1 MRSTGTLGSALA
13 AGLACVSASHRL
25 GCWRPRLA
33 SFSLA
38 AVCLLVACATGS
50 AATIDG
56 YASMGASESAGTT
69 YTGSWI
75 PYLANQRGFDFGG
88 AGQPYNVAVGGAR
101 SSTLLA
107 QGQHTAVRN
116 LVQNGDVELAFLFIG
131 GNDYFNVGASIA
143 DGSLTGP
150 ALTSWAQS
158 VVNNIGVAMDTVL
171 SANPTGMVVAGLPDI
186 LRTPD
191 GRSTFDT
198 PAEIARGNIAVDLVN
213 SLLKPAV
220 LGRGQVFLDLATFQR
235 DADSA
240 PLVVGGVTIDTVNA
254 GAAPTFLFQDGRHP
268 AAVGNGLI
276 ANMFLSAVNIGYGT
290 SYAPLSDLE
299 ILTTA
304 GLASQYTGETSQL
317 PYARYVFL
325 PVPEPS
331 SVTLAIASILCLAGS
346 RYRRHTRRPRVVEIE
361 TAKAT

>member
-1 MRSTGTLGSALA
+1 MKSSHMTGFGLAILLLA
-13 AGLACVSASHRL
+13 ACTA
-25 GCWRPRLA
+25 
-33 SFSLA
+33 
-38 AVCLLVACATGS
+38 GS

-56 YASMGASESAGTT
+56 FASMGASESAGTT

-88 AGQPYNVAVGGAR
+88 AGEPYNVAVGGAR
-101 SSTLLA
+101 TDTLLT

-116 LVQNGDVELAFLFIG
+116 LVQAGDVELAFLFIG
-131 GNDYFNVGASIA
+131 ANDYFNVGASIA
-143 DGSLTGP
+143 DGSLAGP
-150 ALTSWAQS
+150 ALTAWAQG
-158 VVNNIGVAMDTVL
+158 VANNIATAMDTVL

-186 LRTPD
+186 LRTPA
-191 GRSTFDT
+191 GRATFDT

-213 SLLKPAV
+213 SLLKPTV
-220 LGRGQVFLDLATFQR
+220 LSRGQVYVDLATASR

-254 GAAPTFLFQDGRHP
+254 GAAPTFFFQDGRHP
-268 AAVGNGLI
+268 AAVGNGLV

-290 SYAPLSDLE
+290 SYTPLSDLE

-304 GLASQYTGETSQL
+304 GMAGQYTGETSQL

-325 PVPEPS
+325 PVPEPA
-331 SVTLAIASILCLAGS
+331 SVSLAIAATVCLLGCRS
-346 RYRRHTRRPRVVEIE
+346 RRFRGVWPT
-361 TAKAT
+361 